1 MIYLLFAI
9 AAFMAV
15 VTAYIIN
22 KMTLSETN
30 HKKTKKVL
38 VILISISLFIII
50 ANFIIQQNTY

>member
-30 HKKTKKVL
+30 HKKTKKRR
-38 VILISISLFIII
+38 
-50 ANFIIQQNTY
+50 IQT